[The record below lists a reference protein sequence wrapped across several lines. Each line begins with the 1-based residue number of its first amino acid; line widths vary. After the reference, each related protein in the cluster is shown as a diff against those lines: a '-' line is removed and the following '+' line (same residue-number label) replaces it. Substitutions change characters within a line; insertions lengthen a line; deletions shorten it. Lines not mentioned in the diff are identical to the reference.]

1 MVKRSEV
8 NDCSLYIHKLTL
20 NFKNNFGG
28 QPNFSFISNDSL
40 KKTWIIDVPKFVNS
54 IFFVDKKKNCGSFLK
69 TIQCRNCVFCFLF
82 YTVAWHYRN
91 ITSMSINWI
100 YLPSLN
106 QEGWNINKHS
116 TTYSNK
122 LLQVINTEYEY
133 LNVGVRRL
141 CFAKGLIWYSLYLN
155 GVTQPR
161 MNAMGQI
168 QQCIKQTW
176 RGCSQM
182 LLSWI
187 V

>member
-1 MVKRSEV
+1 MNHR
-8 NDCSLYIHKLTL
+8 CSKICQFY
-20 NFKNNFGG
+20 
-28 QPNFSFISNDSL
+28 
-40 KKTWIIDVPKFVNS
+40 
-54 IFFVDKKKNCGSFLK
+54 FFVDKKKNCGSFLK

-82 YTVAWHYRN
+82 YTVAWHYIN

-100 YLPSLN
+100 YLLSLN

-133 LNVGVRRL
+133 LNVGVRRP

-161 MNAMGQI
+161 MNAKGQI